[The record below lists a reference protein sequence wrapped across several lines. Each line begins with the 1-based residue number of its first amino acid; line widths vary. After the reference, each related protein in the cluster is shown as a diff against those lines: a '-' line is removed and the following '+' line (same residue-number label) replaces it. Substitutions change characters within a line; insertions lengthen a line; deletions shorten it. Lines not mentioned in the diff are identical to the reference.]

1 MKKIMPLIYVAC
13 ILSISMS
20 LVGCNKT
27 ANTNEVIHV
36 YNWGD
41 YIDESVNDQFTK
53 ETGIKVVYEV
63 YPTNEDMY
71 AKLESGT
78 VNYDILIPSDYMI
91 EKMIKEDR
99 LEKLDF
105 TNIPN
110 YEKVSDKFKNLSFDP
125 NNEYSVPYMWGTV
138 GIVYNKANITD
149 KVDSWNILWDPK
161 YEKQILM
168 LDSERDSIMV
178 ALKRLGYSMN
188 TKDEKELEE
197 AKNELIKQKPLVLA
211 YVGDE
216 GKDKMINGEANFM
229 VAWAGDAMYM
239 IEANPDLDYVM
250 PKEGTNFFV
259 DSIVIPKGA
268 KNKTGAEKY
277 IDFLTRPDIA
287 VKNANYIGYSTP
299 VDEAREML
307 PDEVKNSPIAYPEDE
322 DLINTEIFVDPSEL
336 VKTYSRIWTE
346 VKAAQ

>member
-1 MKKIMPLIYVAC
+1 MKKLVALMGAVF
-13 ILSISMS
+13 ILTMS
-20 LVGCNKT
+20 SLLSGCNQSKG
-27 ANTNEVIHV
+27 TNEVIHV

-41 YIDESVNDQFTK
+41 YIDESVNAQFTK

-78 VNYDILIPSDYMI
+78 VNYDVLIPSDYMI
-91 EKMIKEDR
+91 EKMIREGK

-105 TNIPN
+105 SNIPN
-110 YEKVSDKFKNLSFDP
+110 YEKVSDRFKNLPFDP

-138 GIVYNKANITD
+138 GIVYNKANV
-149 KVDSWNILWDPK
+149 KENVDSWNILWDPK

-178 ALKRLGYSMN
+178 ALKKLGYSMN

-216 GKDKMINGEANFM
+216 GKDKMINEEANFM

-239 IEANPDLDYVM
+239 IEANPNLDFAI

-259 DSIVIPKGA
+259 DSMVIPKGA

-277 IDFLTRPDIA
+277 IDFLTRPDIS
-287 VKNANYIGYSTP
+287 VKNALYIGYSTP
-299 VDEAREML
+299 VDEARDML
-307 PDEVKNSPIAYPEDE
+307 PDEIKNNPIAYPD
-322 DLINTEIFVDPSEL
+322 DASLTNTELFTDPSDV